1 MSLASFSKGESVGFI
16 SKWILVFGSEPSF
29 SKDNQSW
36 KDLSSNSVQ
45 CNIPTMWLPRLNLNI
60 SDDREL
66 TPIHGYVGL
75 TFVTTTKRLVV
86 IFVTL

>member
-36 KDLSSNSVQ
+36 KGSQQLFSPMQHPHHVAAQ
-45 CNIPTMWLPRLNLNI
+45 
-60 SDDREL
+60 
-66 TPIHGYVGL
+66 
-75 TFVTTTKRLVV
+75 TKLEYLR
-86 IFVTL
+86 